1 MPDTKLVKCR
11 AEREALKKTLA
22 ELSKLLDA
30 PAQKTAKI
38 LHNERK
44 VHRYQVQKLTHEARR
59 LMQSNADLHE
69 QLDPVRQALKTERGR
84 SELLSGKLKGIHE
97 HLVKLGHPL
106 ALGEPITEKLDNMQ
120 AIIKAQAHIAEV
132 LERVWL
138 DHPEVKEMFKE
149 QFEKEQ
155 KGESDEPK

>member
-1 MPDTKLVKCR
+1 MSDTKLVKCR

-30 PAQKTAKI
+30 PAQKTAKM

-44 VHRYQVQKLTHEARR
+44 VCRHQVQKLTHEARR
-59 LMQSNADLHE
+59 LMQSNADQRE
-69 QLDPVRQALKTERGR
+69 QIEPLRQALKTEQGR
-84 SELLSGKLKGIHE
+84 SELLSGKLKGIRE
-97 HLVKLGHPL
+97 HLTVLGHPL

-120 AIIKAQAHIAEV
+120 AVIKAQAHIAEV

-138 DHPEVKEMFKE
+138 DHPEVKEMFKK

-155 KGESDEPK
+155 KGGEADGK